1 MSDSNPPAYK
11 AHEARGLR
19 LRIAVQFH
27 YKRAADFAEALSRD
41 GVVERATFYSHLA
54 GKKWPDGK
62 TLRIVREYEDRLG
75 MPAGWIHDGKGE
87 NIEDLRQ
94 ALGLTKEEN
103 GKAALRERFPFFPLP
118 RTDGS
123 TVNQLSEETVPDS
136 GKISKIRHI
145 PILPDGKIE
154 AWLSGERSNEAMAGK
169 TIPIL
174 RDDDIGHRA
183 FGYVVGRDDHS
194 MTSAT
199 ARSFPPGTVV
209 VIDPDRA
216 ITPGNYVLVKLKSKR
231 IWMLRLYRAALEYDG
246 SQPYTLEASNPAFEA
261 IRVADPAG
269 WEIAGRAVKIIEDI

>member
-1 MSDSNPPAYK
+1 MPDTNPPPTK
-11 AHEARGLR
+11 LHEARGLR
-19 LRIAVQFH
+19 LKIAVQYH
-27 YKRAADFAEALSRD
+27 YRRAADFADILARD
-41 GVVERATFYSHLA
+41 GVVERAAFYSHLS
-54 GKKWPDGK
+54 GTKWPDGK
-62 TLRIVREYEDRLG
+62 TLSRVREYEARLG
-75 MPAGWIHDGKGE
+75 MPVGWIHDGRGE
-87 NIEDLRQ
+87 DVEDLRR
-94 ALGLTKEEN
+94 ALDLLKDDE
-103 GKAALRERFPFFPLP
+103 GKAQIRRLFPFFPLS
-118 RTDGS
+118 RTEES
-123 TVNQLSEETVPDS
+123 AVNQQLEESGADS

-154 AWLSGERSNEAMAGK
+154 AWLSGERALDMMAAQ

-174 RDDDIGHRA
+174 LDGDIGPRA

-194 MTSAT
+194 MASAT

-209 VIDPDRA
+209 VIDPDRP
-216 ITPGNYVLVKLKSKR
+216 ITPGNYVLAKPKTKR